1 MHTAWSRRYCLPAAE
16 QLKAFDVAEAL
27 ERNVRKRDL
36 KPTKSDLLSSVR
48 AASVQR
54 STAIDPERLA
64 RSCDCTAPHRV

>member
-1 MHTAWSRRYCLPAAE
+1 MLSVHPAWSRRYCLPAAE

-48 AASVQR
+48 ATQCNNPQR
-54 STAIDPERLA
+54 SIHRTA
-64 RSCDCTAPHRV
+64 